1 MASSVDAFAVLRLS
15 EKAMPTTENSR
26 STVADE
32 AGQPR
37 YCLAIRA
44 RFGKRLQCE
53 GREMQQALSSYA
65 SQPLGLPLL
74 ATLVDR
80 LLRRGRSLGRGLGLL
95 AHHEPSGGREAEEL
109 WTALGILRQRKLL
122 LVLSK
127 YDCDLNQGLRVN
139 VGTLLLYTVLTPFQ
153 NAVDTF

>member
-80 LLRRGRSLGRGLGLL
+80 LLRRGRSLGRRGLGLL

-122 LVLSK
+122 QYLVS
-127 YDCDLNQGLRVN
+127 
-139 VGTLLLYTVLTPFQ
+139 TTVI
-153 NAVDTF
+153 

>member
-37 YCLAIRA
+37 DCLAIRA

-127 YDCDLNQGLRVN
+127 YDCDLNGGRGLAV
-139 VGTLLLYTVLTPFQ
+139 VELT
-153 NAVDTF
+153 

>member
-122 LVLSK
+122 LNPFFLQSRRGIKKTEIKGPDRFLSPPPRAR
-127 YDCDLNQGLRVN
+127 C
-139 VGTLLLYTVLTPFQ
+139 FS
-153 NAVDTF
+153 

>member
-80 LLRRGRSLGRGLGLL
+80 LLRRGRSFGRGLGLL

-127 YDCDLNQGLRVN
+127 YDCDLKGGGLAV
-139 VGTLLLYTVLTPFQ
+139 VELT
-153 NAVDTF
+153 

>member
-1 MASSVDAFAVLRLS
+1 
-15 EKAMPTTENSR
+15 
-26 STVADE
+26 
-32 AGQPR
+32 
-37 YCLAIRA
+37 
-44 RFGKRLQCE
+44 
-53 GREMQQALSSYA
+53 MQQALSSYA

-122 LVLSK
+122 QYLVS
-127 YDCDLNQGLRVN
+127 
-139 VGTLLLYTVLTPFQ
+139 TTVI
-153 NAVDTF
+153 

>member
-53 GREMQQALSSYA
+53 VREMQQALSSYA

-122 LVLSK
+122 LYLVS
-127 YDCDLNQGLRVN
+127 
-139 VGTLLLYTVLTPFQ
+139 TTVRSEWGGWGRLAVVELT
-153 NAVDTF
+153 

>member
-127 YDCDLNQGLRVN
+127 YDCDLNGGGGLV
-139 VGTLLLYTVLTPFQ
+139 VVELT
-153 NAVDTF
+153 

>member
-32 AGQPR
+32 AAGSRGIALPSP
-37 YCLAIRA
+37 IRA

-109 WTALGILRQRKLL
+109 WTAQGILRQRKLL
-122 LVLSK
+122 LVLT
-127 YDCDLNQGLRVN
+127 GL
-139 VGTLLLYTVLTPFQ
+139 GL
-153 NAVDTF
+153 

>member
-95 AHHEPSGGREAEEL
+95 ALHEPSGGREAEEL

-127 YDCDLNQGLRVN
+127 YDCDLNGGGLAV
-139 VGTLLLYTVLTPFQ
+139 VELT
-153 NAVDTF
+153 

>member
-127 YDCDLNQGLRVN
+127 KS
-139 VGTLLLYTVLTPFQ
+139 TTVI
-153 NAVDTF
+153 

>member
-1 MASSVDAFAVLRLS
+1 MASSVDAIVVLRLS

-122 LVLSK
+122 SK
-127 YDCDLNQGLRVN
+127 YDCDLNGGEGGLAV
-139 VGTLLLYTVLTPFQ
+139 VELT
-153 NAVDTF
+153 